1 MARLVLEKLTYEKT
15 LTQSKC
21 FFDLTNESPSEAV
34 HIDVDEPV
42 TNTFSLKFLNSFC
55 RGDSLSESVNLMMSE
70 NTPLVV
76 EYKIHNIG
84 QLKFYLAP
92 KLQEQ

>member
-1 MARLVLEKLTYEKT
+1 VIDYFVLISSLT
-15 LTQSKC
+15 
-21 FFDLTNESPSEAV
+21 EAV

-42 TNTFSLKFLNSFC
+42 SNTFSLKFLNSFC
-55 RGDSLSESVNLMMSE
+55 KGDALSESVNLMMSE

-76 EYKIHNIG
+76 EYKIQNIG
-84 QLKFYLAP
+84 HLKFYLAP

>member
-1 MARLVLEKLTYEKT
+1 MALPWELT
-15 LTQSKC
+15 S
-21 FFDLTNESPSEAV
+21 SPSEAV

-42 TNTFSLKFLNSFC
+42 SNTFSLKFLNSFC
-55 RGDSLSESVNLMMSE
+55 KGDSLSESVNLMMSE